1 MTDEKQ
7 NEQTKDQGEQDKSVE
22 QIRRTASTY
31 PLLQQA
37 TKAEVGVLE
46 KLMGDVGEKAYK
58 TDHKAEYVEAA
69 CRYGESLARIKSQI
83 AALAANT
90 DTQMRVLMG
99 AATRQKQAEKGDTPA
114 S

>member
-7 NEQTKDQGEQDKSVE
+7 KEQTQDK
-22 QIRRTASTY
+22 IRRTASTY

-37 TKAEVGVLE
+37 TNAEVGVLE
-46 KLMGDVGEKAYK
+46 KLMADAGEKAYK
-58 TDHKAEYVEAA
+58 NDHKAEYVEAA

-83 AALAANT
+83 ASMAANT
-90 DTQMRVLMG
+90 DVQMRVLMG
-99 AATRQKQAEKGDTPA
+99 AAAKQRRQEQQAEEAEKGDATA